1 MDVGIFLV
9 GLDWKTQVTGEA
21 GVDYLI
27 GENLG
32 HRGDVGISLRTPDC
46 LEGIATASVT
56 RLVPGITGKSG
67 LVLAT
72 VMSLS
77 LYEMGLIGQLW
88 AKRLT
93 QWSLMVRV

>member
-1 MDVGIFLV
+1 MDVDIFLV
-9 GLDWKTQVTGEA
+9 GLNWKTQVTGEA
-21 GVDYLI
+21 GLDYLI
-27 GENLG
+27 GETLG
-32 HRGDVGISLRTPDC
+32 HVGISLRTPDC

-56 RLVPGITGKSG
+56 RLVPGITGKIG
-67 LVLAT
+67 LVLTT

-88 AKRLT
+88 AKRAT